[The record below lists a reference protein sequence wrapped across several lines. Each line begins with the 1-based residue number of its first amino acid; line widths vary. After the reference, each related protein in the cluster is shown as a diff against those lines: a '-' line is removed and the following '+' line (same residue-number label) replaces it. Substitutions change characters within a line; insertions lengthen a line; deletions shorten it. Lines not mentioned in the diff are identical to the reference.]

1 MIDYWSDLNKK
12 LFKDTDNGRA
22 ADALDLQIQAIKK
35 SINNNFNIKLGE
47 LPGEPEFGSRVHEYL
62 FSQLDIGT
70 RILFEE
76 DMKNVL
82 RRWEPRIRVTSID
95 LIMNPDY
102 NEIICNVKF
111 IIVSDPEER
120 EFEHKLSFET
130 NWKS

>member
-1 MIDYWSDLNKK
+1 MIDSWGDLNKK
-12 LFKDTDNGRA
+12 IFKDTDNGRSV
-22 ADALDLQIQAIKK
+22 DAIDIQLQAIKN
-35 SINNNFNIKLGE
+35 SINNNFKIKLGE
-47 LPGEPEFGSRVHEYL
+47 LPGEPEFVSRVLQYL
-62 FSQLDIGT
+62 FSQMDIGT

-82 RRWEPRIRVTSID
+82 RRWEPRIRVISID

-102 NEIICNVKF
+102 NEVICNVKF

-130 NWKS
+130 N

>member
-1 MIDYWSDLNKK
+1 
-12 LFKDTDNGRA
+12 
-22 ADALDLQIQAIKK
+22 
-35 SINNNFNIKLGE
+35 
-47 LPGEPEFGSRVHEYL
+47 
-62 FSQLDIGT
+62 
-70 RILFEE
+70 
-76 DMKNVL
+76 MKNVL

-130 NWKS
+130 N

>member
-1 MIDYWSDLNKK
+1 M
-12 LFKDTDNGRA
+12 
-22 ADALDLQIQAIKK
+22 
-35 SINNNFNIKLGE
+35 
-47 LPGEPEFGSRVHEYL
+47 
-62 FSQLDIGT
+62 DIGT

-82 RRWEPRIRVTSID
+82 RRWEPRIRVISID

-102 NEIICNVKF
+102 NEVICNVKF

-130 NWKS
+130 N